1 MPVDQRNTH
10 RAAWRAAS
18 MARVPFEPHATVG
31 VALVGAG
38 NRARQLLSNLV
49 HVAGVE
55 VVALV
60 DVSTESLA
68 ETTSLLTGHGRPAPA
83 VGDISR
89 TEEIFARDDVDLV
102 VVSSPW
108 ETHTPV
114 AVAAMRAGKHVAVEV
129 PAAVSVEQ
137 CWELVDTSE
146 ATRRHCVMLEN
157 CCYGRSE
164 LAVLNMVRR
173 GLFGE
178 LLHGEAAYIHDL
190 RRNLMTNQWRR
201 QWHTR
206 LNGNIYPTHGLG
218 PVATYLDIN
227 RGDRFTS
234 LVSVST
240 RTTSAIQDW
249 ARAHPTE
256 PIVGDPAA
264 ERYVT
269 GDINTSILATARG
282 RTVLLQHQVIGP
294 RPYDRR
300 NLIVGTN
307 GAFSDF
313 PPRIYLED
321 KGGLS
326 GFADEEEY
334 VELDAIAD
342 QVGHE
347 LWRAEGERAARIGGH
362 GGMDYLMLFRLIS
375 CMREGVPPDM
385 DVYDAA
391 TWSAPIAFTAASVAA
406 GGCAVELPD
415 FTRGDWY
422 SSRPGI
428 P

>member
-1 MPVDQRNTH
+1 
-10 RAAWRAAS
+10 
-18 MARVPFEPHATVG
+18 
-31 VALVGAG
+31 L
-38 NRARQLLSNLV
+38 
-49 HVAGVE
+49 
-55 VVALV
+55 
-60 DVSTESLA
+60 
-68 ETTSLLTGHGRPAPA
+68 
-83 VGDISR
+83 
-89 TEEIFARDDVDLV
+89 
-102 VVSSPW
+102 VSSPW

-129 PAAVSVEQ
+129 PAAVSTEQ

-164 LAVLNMVRR
+164 LAVLNMVRQ
-173 GLFGE
+173 GMFGE
-178 LLHGEAAYIHDL
+178 LLHAEAAYIHDL
-190 RRNLMTNQWRR
+190 RRILMTNQWRR

-206 LNGNIYPTHGLG
+206 LNGNLYPTHGLG

-234 LVSVST
+234 LVSLST

-249 ARAHPTE
+249 AKAHPAE
-256 PIVGDPAA
+256 PIAGDPAA

-269 GDINTSILATARG
+269 GDINTSILATAGG
-282 RTVLLQHQVIGP
+282 RTVLLQHQVVGP

-307 GAFSDF
+307 GAFSDY

-321 KGGLS
+321 RRGLS
-326 GFADEEEY
+326 GFTDQEEY
-334 VELDAIAD
+334 VDLAVLAD
-342 QVGHE
+342 QVDHE
-347 LWRAEGERAARIGGH
+347 LWRAGGERAARIGGH
-362 GGMDYLMLFRLIS
+362 GGMDYLMLLRLTS
-375 CMREGVPPDM
+375 AMREGAPPDM

-391 TWSAPIAFTAASVAA
+391 TWSAPIGSTAASVAQ
-406 GGCAVELPD
+406 GGSPVEIPD
-415 FTRGDWY
+415 FTRGDWCL
-422 SSRPGI
+422 SRPGI